1 MSVCKIWFGRAKLR
15 KSFNLIVEFGYIIRR
30 SLYNQPRNALLKR
43 LIHRFWKYRIMVSE
57 PPIITLE
64 GLYPLLLLLLLS
76 MVALTYH
83 MIRIQFK
90 EAVDFSLDWNLFLSW
105 IPLLVAFMVDVSVK
119 RFGKLPIW
127 VGFWSVL
134 WILFFP
140 NAPYM
145 ITDLVHLSGDMRH
158 DLTWHDMIM
167 LFFYAEVSLFN
178 GLVSVYWM
186 HRCWQKTYTKT
197 LGNILLAISFP
208 LAGFGIY
215 LGRMQRWNSWDLIH
229 TPKSLLNAAWESLT
243 DRTALVLS
251 LEFGVLL
258 SMLYL
263 VLWALLRFRVRHIN
277 D

>member
-1 MSVCKIWFGRAKLR
+1 MHKLFSCNVKIRIDFG
-15 KSFNLIVEFGYIIRR
+15 R
-30 SLYNQPRNALLKR
+30 SLYNQNIYILLKR
-43 LIHRFWKYRIMVSE
+43 LIDRLWKYHLSISE

-105 IPLLVAFMVDVSVK
+105 IPLLVAFVVDVFVK
-119 RFGKLPIW
+119 RFGALPVS
-127 VGFWSVL
+127 VGVWSVV
-134 WILFFP
+134 WVLFFP

-145 ITDLVHLSGDMRH
+145 ITDLVHLSVDMGS
-158 DLTWHDMIM
+158 DLTYHDMIM

-178 GLVSVYWM
+178 GLVSLYWM
-186 HRCWQKTYTKT
+186 HRSWQKTYTKNI
-197 LGNILLAISFP
+197 GNALLLASLP

-215 LGRMQRWNSWDLIH
+215 LGRIRRWNSWDILH
-229 TPKSLLNAAWESLT
+229 NPQKLFNAIWQSLT

-251 LEFGVLL
+251 FEFGLL
-258 SMLYL
+258 LGILYL
-263 VLWALLRFRVRHIN
+263 VLWAVLRFRVRPR
-277 D
+277 

>member
-1 MSVCKIWFGRAKLR
+1 MIKRFIYRLR
-15 KSFNLIVEFGYIIRR
+15 KY
-30 SLYNQPRNALLKR
+30 
-43 LIHRFWKYRIMVSE
+43 RFMVSE

-76 MVALTYH
+76 LVATTYH
-83 MIRIQFK
+83 TVRIQFK

-105 IPLLVAFMVDVSVK
+105 IPLLVAFLVDTTVK
-119 RFGKLPIW
+119 RFGKLPKW
-127 VGFWSVL
+127 VGFWSIIWVV
-134 WILFFP
+134 FFP

-145 ITDLVHLSGDMRH
+145 ITDLVHLSNDMGR

-186 HRCWQKTYTKT
+186 HRSWQKAYSKT
-197 LGNILLAISFP
+197 VGNVLLALSFP

-215 LGRMQRWNSWDLIH
+215 LGRIRRWNSWDVLHNPGELFRAIGQ
-229 TPKSLLNAAWESLT
+229 SLT

-263 VLWALLRFRVRHIN
+263 VLWALLRFRVRPR
-277 D
+277 

>member
-1 MSVCKIWFGRAKLR
+1 
-15 KSFNLIVEFGYIIRR
+15 
-30 SLYNQPRNALLKR
+30 
-43 LIHRFWKYRIMVSE
+43 MVYE

-64 GLYPLLLLLLLS
+64 GLYPLLLLMLLS
-76 MVALTYH
+76 LVATTYH
-83 MIRIQFK
+83 TVRIQFK

-105 IPLLVAFMVDVSVK
+105 IPVVVAFIVDTSVN
-119 RFGKLPIW
+119 RFRKLPKW
-127 VGFWSVL
+127 VGFCSIVWMV
-134 WILFFP
+134 FFP

-145 ITDLVHLSGDMRH
+145 ITDLVHLSGDMGR

-186 HRCWQKTYTKT
+186 HRSWQKTYTKT
-197 LGNILLAISFP
+197 VGNVLLAISFP

-215 LGRMQRWNSWDLIH
+215 LGRIRRWNSWDVLH
-229 TPKSLLNAAWESLT
+229 NPGELLQAIWQSLT

-263 VLWALLRFRVRHIN
+263 VLWVLLRFRVRPVE
-277 D
+277 

>member
-1 MSVCKIWFGRAKLR
+1 M
-15 KSFNLIVEFGYIIRR
+15 
-30 SLYNQPRNALLKR
+30 LKR
-43 LIHRFWKYRIMVSE
+43 LIHRFRRYRFMVYE

-76 MVALTYH
+76 LVATTYH
-83 MIRIQFK
+83 TVRIQFK

-105 IPLLVAFMVDVSVK
+105 IPLLVAYMVDLTVT
-119 RFGKLPIW
+119 RFGKLPKW
-127 VGFWSVL
+127 VGFWSVV
-134 WILFFP
+134 WMVFFP

-145 ITDLVHLSGDMRH
+145 ITDLVHLSGDMGR

-167 LFFYAEVSLFN
+167 LFFYAEVSLIN

-186 HRCWQKTYTKT
+186 HRSWQKTYTKIVS
-197 LGNILLAISFP
+197 NVLLAISFP

-215 LGRMQRWNSWDLIH
+215 LGRIRRWNSWDIVEN
-229 TPKSLLNAAWESLT
+229 PEKLLRAIGQSLT

-263 VLWALLRFRVRHIN
+263 VLWVLLRFRVRPVE
-277 D
+277 

>member
-1 MSVCKIWFGRAKLR
+1 
-15 KSFNLIVEFGYIIRR
+15 
-30 SLYNQPRNALLKR
+30 
-43 LIHRFWKYRIMVSE
+43 MVSE

-76 MVALTYH
+76 MVAFTYH
-83 MIRIQFK
+83 MVRIQFK

-105 IPLLVAFMVDVSVK
+105 IPLIVSFIVDVAVK

-127 VGFWSVL
+127 VGMWSVV

-145 ITDLVHLSGDMRH
+145 ITDLVHLSGDMGR

-186 HRCWQKTYTKT
+186 HRCWQKTYSKT
-197 LGNILLAISFP
+197 LGNMLLVLSFP

-215 LGRMQRWNSWDLIH
+215 LGRIRRWNSWDIIN
-229 TPKSLLNAAWESLT
+229 TPKELMGAIWQSLT

-258 SMLYL
+258 GVLYL
-263 VLWALLRFRVRHIN
+263 VLWALLRFRIRHIN

>member
-1 MSVCKIWFGRAKLR
+1 
-15 KSFNLIVEFGYIIRR
+15 
-30 SLYNQPRNALLKR
+30 
-43 LIHRFWKYRIMVSE
+43 MVSE
-57 PPIITLE
+57 PPIITMQ

-83 MIRIQFK
+83 MVRIQFK
-90 EAVDFSLDWNLFLSW
+90 EAVDFSMDWNLFLSW
-105 IPLLVAFMVDVSVK
+105 IPLIVAFIVDLTVK
-119 RFGKLPIW
+119 RFHNWYVW
-127 VGFWSVL
+127 VGLWSVV
-134 WILFFP
+134 WVLFFP

-145 ITDLVHLSGDMRH
+145 ITDLVHLSVDMGS

-186 HRCWQKTYTKT
+186 HRSWQKTYSKAI
-197 LGNILLAISFP
+197 GNLLLLVSFP

-215 LGRMQRWNSWDLIH
+215 LGRVRRWNSWDILH
-229 TPKSLLNAAWESLT
+229 NPNELVNAIWQSLT
-243 DRTALVLS
+243 DRTALILS
-251 LEFGVLL
+251 LEMGVLL
-258 SMLYL
+258 GMLYL

>member
-1 MSVCKIWFGRAKLR
+1 
-15 KSFNLIVEFGYIIRR
+15 
-30 SLYNQPRNALLKR
+30 
-43 LIHRFWKYRIMVSE
+43 VSE

-76 MVALTYH
+76 MVAFTYH
-83 MIRIQFK
+83 TVRIQFK

-105 IPLLVAFMVDVSVK
+105 IPLIVAFIVDVAVK

-127 VGFWSVL
+127 VGLWSVI

-145 ITDLVHLSGDMRH
+145 ITDLVHLSGDMGR

-197 LGNILLAISFP
+197 LGNTLLVLSFP

-215 LGRMQRWNSWDLIH
+215 LGRIRRWNSWDIIH
-229 TPKSLLNAAWESLT
+229 TPKELVGAIWQSLT

-258 SMLYL
+258 GVLYL